1 MTTSY
6 EVYLAQGCGRC
17 PLGGTPACKVLRW
30 TSEIELLRSI
40 VLGEGLVETVKWGV
54 PTYTFEGK
62 NAVMISALKDAC
74 VLAFPQGAL
83 IPDPSG
89 LLEFAGPNSRV
100 ARQTKFTHTD
110 AIAAARPHIVSW
122 IAAAKQLILNPPP
135 RATDALSAP
144 ALPPALLA
152 AFASHAG
159 LRDAFESLTP
169 GRQRSH
175 ILHISG
181 AAQTATQ
188 ERRTAACI
196 PVILAGRGWLE
207 R

>member
-40 VLGEGLVETVKWGV
+40 VLGEGLVETMKWGV

-62 NAVMISALKDAC
+62 NAVMPSALKDAC

-83 IPDPSG
+83 IPDASG

-110 AIAAARPHIVSW
+110 AIAAAHPHIVNW
-122 IAAAKQLILNPPP
+122 IAAAKDLISAPPP
-135 RATDALSAP
+135 RSADALPAP
-144 ALPPALLA
+144 ELPPALLA
-152 AFASHAG
+152 AFASHDG
-159 LRDAFESLTP
+159 LREAFESLTP

-181 AAQTATQ
+181 AAQVATQ
-188 ERRTAACI
+188 ERRAAACVA
-196 PVILAGRGWLE
+196 VILAGRGWHE

>member
-6 EVYLAQGCGRC
+6 EVYLAHGCGRC

-30 TSEIELLRSI
+30 TAEIELLRSI
-40 VLGEGLVETVKWGV
+40 VLGEGLVETMKWGV

-62 NAVMISALKDAC
+62 NALMISALKDAC

-83 IPDPSG
+83 IPDSSG

-110 AIAAARPHIVSW
+110 AIATAHPHIISW
-122 IAAAKQLILNPPP
+122 ISAAKQLILNPPP
-135 RATDALSAP
+135 RAPKPTATPEIPLELDT
-144 ALPPALLA
+144 
-152 AFASHAG
+152 AFATHPG
-159 LRDAFESLTP
+159 LREAFEALTP

-175 ILHISG
+175 ILHICG
-181 AAQTATQ
+181 AAQAATR
-188 ERRTAACI
+188 ERRASACV
-196 PVILAGRGWLE
+196 PVIRAGRGWLE

>member
-6 EVYLAQGCGRC
+6 AVYLAHGCGRC

-30 TSEIELLRSI
+30 TAEIELLRSI
-40 VLGEGLVETVKWGV
+40 VLGEGLVETMKWGV

-62 NAVMISALKDAC
+62 NALMISALKDAC

-83 IPDPSG
+83 IPDSSG

-110 AIAAARPHIVSW
+110 AIATAHPHIINW
-122 IAAAKQLILNPPP
+122 ISAAKQLISAPPP
-135 RATDALSAP
+135 RSADALPAP
-144 ALPPALLA
+144 ELPPALLA
-152 AFASHAG
+152 AFASHDG
-159 LRDAFESLTP
+159 LREAFESLTP

-196 PVILAGRGWLE
+196 PVILAGRGWLD